1 MTARRIHL
9 NAFENFSPGNIAS
22 GMWRHP
28 QDRSREYTSLR
39 YWTRLARDLED
50 AGFDAIFMADILG
63 MLDVYQGGPAEALR
77 TASQVPILDPAT
89 VVSAMAAVTERLGF
103 AITVSTSYSA
113 PYLFARTM
121 TSLDH
126 LSDGR
131 IGWNIVTSFL
141 DSAARN
147 ITNAP
152 QLAHDARYDR
162 ADEFLQVT
170 HKLWELSWDA
180 DAVVGDRERAVYT
193 DPARVRAIRHDGTH
207 FTVPDAFL
215 AEPSPQRTPVLFQAG
230 SSGRGQRFAAE
241 HAEGLF
247 VHGTRPEVI
256 APIVAAVRAEAQ
268 AQGRGR
274 DAVRTFAVATIVTGE
289 TDEIA
294 QAKYQDL
301 LRYADYGGAMVQFA
315 GPVGVDLATVS
326 PDTPLSDIPSN
337 GAQFS
342 ARFFASADPDRVWT
356 LREVAEYMA
365 VGGMGPT
372 IVGSGAT
379 VADELVRWAEV
390 ADLDGFNLAY
400 AVRPGTFD
408 DIVRY
413 VVPELRRRG
422 HLTAEQGATTL
433 RERLFGV
440 GNATLAADHPHWRI
454 GLAAES
460 DGEEH
465 DVHTQ
470 R

>member
-1 MTARRIHL
+1 MNPRRIHL
-9 NAFENFSPGNIAS
+9 NAFENLSPGNIAS

-28 QDRSREYTSLR
+28 QDRSHEYTSLR
-39 YWTRLARDLED
+39 YWTTLARNLEH

-63 MLDVYQGGPAEALR
+63 MLDAYRGSPAGALR
-77 TASQVPILDPAT
+77 TASQVPINDPVT
-89 VVSAMAAVTERLGF
+89 VVSAMAAVTRRLGF

-126 LSDGR
+126 LTDGR
-131 IGWNIVTSFL
+131 IGWNIVTSYL

-147 ITNAP
+147 ITSTA
-152 QLAHDARYDR
+152 QLSHDARYDR
-162 ADEFLQVT
+162 ADEFLTVT
-170 HKLWELSWDA
+170 HKLWELSWEA
-180 DAVVGDRERAVYT
+180 DAVIVDKARGVYS
-193 DPARVRAIRHDGTH
+193 DPARIHPIRHTGTH

-241 HAEGLF
+241 HAEGVF

-256 APIVAAVRAEAQ
+256 APVVASVRAHASTL
-268 AQGRGR
+268 GRTPR
-274 DAVRTFAVATIVTGE
+274 SLRAFAVATIVTGE

-294 QAKYQDL
+294 RAKFRDL
-301 LRYADYGGAMVQFA
+301 QSYADYEGAMVQFA
-315 GPVGVDLATVS
+315 GPVGVDLS
-326 PDTPLSDIPSN
+326 RIPPDTPLDDIQTD

-372 IVGSGAT
+372 IVGSPAT
-379 VADELVRWAEV
+379 VVDELQRWVEV
-390 ADLDGFNLAY
+390 GDLDGFNLAY

-413 VVPELRRRG
+413 VVPELRRRR
-422 HLTAEQGATTL
+422 LLPEAESPEPTGRTTF
-433 RERLFGV
+433 RQRLFDD
-440 GNATLAADHPHWRI
+440 ASPALHADHPHWRI
-454 GLAAES
+454 GL
-460 DGEEH
+460 DGPEPAG
-465 DVHTQ
+465 TN
-470 R
+470 